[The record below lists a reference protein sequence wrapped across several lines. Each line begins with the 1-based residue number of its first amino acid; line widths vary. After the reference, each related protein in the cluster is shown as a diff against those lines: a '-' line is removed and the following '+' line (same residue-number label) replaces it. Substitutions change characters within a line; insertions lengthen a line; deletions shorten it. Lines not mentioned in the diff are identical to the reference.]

1 MLIKEKMKKL
11 LILGFIIIFHLSCKA
26 QTIMP
31 IETLTNYIYK
41 ENGIPKT
48 ITYFKDINHLLDKY
62 VGTWK
67 GTYNNRN
74 FEFNI
79 TKHTSIYDGLSQ
91 DELLIRYFI
100 TTSSGTIIEDTRS
113 ETNDNCSIEGNYIK
127 NAYYALTYSGRDTQC
142 GQSGNIFITMVKNT
156 NNTQMKLFLEQDQ
169 VLLHEETC
177 PNGRTPQVLPME
189 QILLIKQ

>member
-1 MLIKEKMKKL
+1 MKKL
-11 LILGFIIIFHLSCKA
+11 LILGFIIISHISCKA

-31 IETLTNYIYK
+31 VETMVNYLYG

-67 GTYNNRN
+67 GTDNDKI
-74 FEFNI
+74 FEFSI
-79 TKHTSIYDGLSQ
+79 TKNTSIDDGLSQ

-100 TTSSGTIIEDTRS
+100 TTTSGTIIEDTRF

-142 GQSGNIFITMVKNT
+142 GQSGNVFITMVKNT

-169 VLLHEETC
+169 VLLNEEIC

-189 QILLIKQ
+189 QILLTKQ